1 MHLTRISSRFL
12 RSVAG
17 LLLLIQ
23 LSPTSADAL
32 LRNLEIAQCTESEL
46 ATWGDGQDRMAAA
59 GAFTFSYR
67 HTGAPPWFREQQVLD
82 LLQKSA
88 AEWSRCGIPSQVMP
102 APPGQQSS
110 RGNIIV
116 QWDAAGS
123 GGHFGLAN
131 LSNHQL
137 SLGAQAF
144 HLLNQRN
151 PTHNAL
157 DTLQMVLSH
166 EMGHFYGLM
175 AHSRRCVD
183 VLSYYHDGK
192 GGQCFTR
199 NPGLL
204 KAFPEYR
211 SSLPTACDI
220 QRCRILNRVP

>member
-1 MHLTRISSRFL
+1 MSLANFRISIL
-12 RSVAG
+12 RVLTLALMMLAAAPAG
-17 LLLLIQ
+17 
-23 LSPTSADAL
+23 ADAL
-32 LRNLEIAQCTESEL
+32 LRNLEIAQCSDGEL

-67 HTGAPPWFREQQVLD
+67 HEGAPPWFREAQVLG
-82 LLQKSA
+82 LLQKAA
-88 AEWSRCGIPSQVMP
+88 AEWSRCGIPAQVMP
-102 APPGQQSS
+102 AAPGAQSS
-110 RGNIIV
+110 RGNVIV
-116 QWDAAGS
+116 RWDAAGS

-220 QRCRILNRVP
+220 QLCRILNRIP